1 MSERAAMTVS
11 QLNGYMKKYI
21 DASEL
26 LRSVRV
32 SGEISNLKLHGNG
45 HIYFTLKDQESQLSA
60 VMFRREASKMIF
72 RPENGL
78 SVVCTGRISV
88 YPASGQYQLY
98 TELMESAG
106 VGELFIAYE
115 QLKRKLAAE
124 GLFEQSRKR
133 RIPRCPFR
141 VGLITSPTG
150 AAVRDMIRIG
160 SRRFPPA
167 EIVLFPS
174 LVQGA
179 GAPAEL
185 IRGLKYF
192 NETHGAD
199 VIIIGRGGGSVED
212 LWAFND
218 ESLARAVAS
227 SAIPVVSAVG
237 HETDFTIC
245 DLAADVRA
253 STPSAAAELCFP
265 DMEVFRAQL
274 ANVGRALER
283 TVRADIEKKRERVK
297 ELSSRRAMTSPM
309 TLLDDHRVRL
319 MQLSDR
325 AERAIMSRLQT
336 ERFSLS
342 SASARLQL
350 LDPLAPL
357 ARGYAMITKNGRP
370 VVSAG
375 AVEVGD
381 RLAVKLGDG
390 EISVTANEVTY
401 GGK

>member
-124 GLFEQSRKR
+124 GLFDQSRKR

-185 IRGLKYF
+185 IRGLRYF

-401 GGK
+401 CGK

>member
-1 MSERAAMTVS
+1 
-11 QLNGYMKKYI
+11 
-21 DASEL
+21 
-26 LRSVRV
+26 
-32 SGEISNLKLHGNG
+32 
-45 HIYFTLKDQESQLSA
+45 
-60 VMFRREASKMIF
+60 
-72 RPENGL
+72 
-78 SVVCTGRISV
+78 
-88 YPASGQYQLY
+88 
-98 TELMESAG
+98 
-106 VGELFIAYE
+106 
-115 QLKRKLAAE
+115 
-124 GLFEQSRKR
+124 
-133 RIPRCPFR
+133 
-141 VGLITSPTG
+141 
-150 AAVRDMIRIG
+150 MIRIG

-185 IRGLKYF
+185 IRGLRYF

-336 ERFSLS
+336 EWFSLS

>member
-124 GLFEQSRKR
+124 GLFDQSRKR

-185 IRGLKYF
+185 IRGLRYF

-390 EISVTANEVTY
+390 EISVTANDVTY
-401 GGK
+401 GVK

>member
-1 MSERAAMTVS
+1 M
-11 QLNGYMKKYI
+11 NDKK
-21 DASEL
+21 AL
-26 LRSVRV
+26 KT
-32 SGEISNLKLHGNG
+32 NL
-45 HIYFTLKDQESQLSA
+45 
-60 VMFRREASKMIF
+60 IF
-72 RPENGL
+72 
-78 SVVCTGRISV
+78 
-88 YPASGQYQLY
+88 
-98 TELMESAG
+98 AG
-106 VGELFIAYE
+106 VL
-115 QLKRKLAAE
+115 LAAALA
-124 GLFEQSRKR
+124 LFAVLRLRPAGGMAVLLGATIAINTIALSYDNILTQALKAMPSS
-133 RIPRCPFR
+133 I
-141 VGLITSPTG
+141 VG
-150 AAVRDMIRIG
+150 
-160 SRRFPPA
+160 
-167 EIVLFPS
+167 
-174 LVQGA
+174 
-179 GAPAEL
+179 
-185 IRGLKYF
+185 
-192 NETHGAD
+192 ETHGAD

-325 AERAIMSRLQT
+325 TERAIMSRLQT

-390 EISVTANEVTY
+390 EISVTADEVTY

>member
-185 IRGLKYF
+185 IRGLRYF

-401 GGK
+401 DGK